1 MTRSLVFSCALI
13 SLVGLTLSSHWFYT
27 ALCYFLLDHFDYF
40 GFSFSTLLEK
50 TLLSIHFVYNFNKN
64 IVNKTENYMHYVLDW
79 HWDGQIGKRKKE
91 RLKAKLKL
99 CEIMFSSKELSTF
112 SDKENNTCGQ
122 PVDKVLFT
130 VV

>member
-64 IVNKTENYMHYVLDW
+64 IVNKTENYMHYVLD
-79 HWDGQIGKRKKE
+79 
-91 RLKAKLKL
+91 
-99 CEIMFSSKELSTF
+99 
-112 SDKENNTCGQ
+112 
-122 PVDKVLFT
+122 
-130 VV
+130 